1 VVGEDGDDVVEDDV
15 EDDDVEEDDVEEDD
29 EGEVGEEEDEWDL
42 NINTNEFIQ
51 PKKGGMWLRSMR

>member
-1 VVGEDGDDVVEDDV
+1 MFEKEVVELYPPQNERVVYCSKD
-15 EDDDVEEDDVEEDD
+15 EDIVN
-29 EGEVGEEEDEWDL
+29 EDEWDL